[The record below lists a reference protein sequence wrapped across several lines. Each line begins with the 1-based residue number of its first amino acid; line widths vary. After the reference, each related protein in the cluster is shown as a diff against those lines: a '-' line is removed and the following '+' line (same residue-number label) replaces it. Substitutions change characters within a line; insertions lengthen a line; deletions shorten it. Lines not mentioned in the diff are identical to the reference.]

1 MNRKLNQLL
10 QPSFRLYF
18 LFLILFAILSAAFSL
33 PLAGL
38 ELAIVVGLGVYAR
51 ESGRRR
57 RKELNKYLDNY
68 TGTVDTAT
76 KDTMVNSPLPM
87 VLFRPESDDIIWT
100 NDRFLQ
106 LTGQKEH
113 LYDTKLSALLPALTP
128 GGSSRARTNA
138 PRMWSSTAGG
148 FWSLATWCAPGPH
161 RRLPGHH
168 LLGGRHRAANIRDR
182 YEASRRWPPSC
193 SSTTTRT

>member
-113 LYDTKLSALLPALTP
+113 LYDTKLSALLP
-128 GGSSRARTNA
+128 GFDARWLIEGKSECPEDVEFN
-138 PRMWSSTAGG
+138 G
-148 FWSLATWCAPGPH
+148 
-161 RRLPGHH
+161 RRFLVFGH
-168 LLGGRHRAANIRDR
+168 LLEGH
-182 YEASRRWPPSC
+182 
-193 SSTTTRT
+193 

>member
-113 LYDTKLSALLPALTP
+113 LYDTKLSALLP
-128 GGSSRARTNA
+128 GFDARWLIEGKNECPEDVEFK
-138 PRMWSSTAGG
+138 PRRSIRELDG
-148 FWSLATWCAPGPH
+148 
-161 RRLPGHH
+161 RR
-168 LLGGRHRAANIRDR
+168 
-182 YEASRRWPPSC
+182 
-193 SSTTTRT
+193 